1 MAWRN
6 SAFKKQYTILVRA
19 CIDLGY
25 HLIVWRIVTVY
36 SDPKAY
42 RPITL
47 LKISG
52 KVLEKVV

>member
-25 HLIVWRIVTVY
+25 HLIVWRIVTVVALQ
-36 SDPKAY
+36 K
-42 RPITL
+42 RW
-47 LKISG
+47 
-52 KVLEKVV
+52 EKGLF